1 MWLRGILWANTKYS
15 LKHDLSDVKKTPPT
29 ITTHM
34 NPVCKA
40 WTQGIECL
48 LVALVLT
55 QFSLRTKT
63 VTHDWTH
70 TMILTDRACDLISVS
85 LSHLSISAVFICS
98 VPSWELAA
106 SAQQL
111 QGVWSWT
118 KTGCQK
124 TLTQKEKEKKK
135 LRLSAWKWR
144 LLSEHLKKAVGTSE
158 MTKQRL

>member
-1 MWLRGILWANTKYS
+1 MLQYNRIRYLIRRGSEEYCGPTLNIVSNTTSLMWKQKTKNT
-15 LKHDLSDVKKTPPT
+15 PT

-34 NPVCKA
+34 NPVCEA

-55 QFSLRTKT
+55 QFSLRMKT

-85 LSHLSISAVFICS
+85 SSHLSISAVFICS

-111 QGVWSWT
+111 QGAWRRT

-124 TLTQKEKEKKK
+124 TLTQKEKKK

-144 LLSEHLKKAVGTSE
+144 LLSEH
-158 MTKQRL
+158 